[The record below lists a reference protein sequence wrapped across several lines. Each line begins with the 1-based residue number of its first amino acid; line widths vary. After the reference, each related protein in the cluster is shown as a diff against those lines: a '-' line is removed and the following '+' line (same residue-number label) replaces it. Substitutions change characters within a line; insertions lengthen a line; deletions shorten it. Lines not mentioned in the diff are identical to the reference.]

1 MTKTTIGS
9 AMSAPACSARIPIL
23 PIRYAIVPN
32 ADGSSPYR
40 YAASGFKLEAA
51 FPRLQLS
58 SYTLRAIRP
67 GYVYVFMKGSEG
79 ERLVVHEYN
88 GEGQYR
94 ELTYTGLENYDRRD
108 KYKAGARMGW
118 VWADTCPTTAAEVW
132 IGYSPHLWT
141 NEMTARISTD
151 PAVRRRH
158 MRPLDMAELTS
169 GAKSPSGQ
177 PHVLPADALT
187 QWVEDF
193 KPRQERLP
201 LEWSS
206 HASKDDLPI
215 GTFLAQ
221 RNHYR
226 FTQPRVPAVVVLNDA
241 EGLCQDL
248 SLSVAAYQHQTRDL
262 MPSEQIHP
270 ATGTDNPQYD
280 ATKFPGAFRLDVEV
294 LSAKS
299 QSYHHRN
306 LVALLLEK
314 TLRNMYPGDK
324 HAPEQLAK
332 LRYEHQQKQVG
343 HHRRLTPS
351 EMGFE
356 VLTNEHVSPAGS
368 RLGERIDKAKYHRF
382 LAERDEVESRL
393 GRLHAIVAKASED
406 HDQWLATAEAAYEN
420 DPNSL
425 AAPLTAY
432 DRNNRISAIG
442 LEVSLSML
450 IHPMSQS
457 LPGTEDD
464 DPRFMRLNAWLDK
477 DGSPIYTALAP
488 FNPFKEKA
496 DAVGS
501 LLGAADYIIEDL
513 AGRFPATAGV
523 TDLTAQ
529 TVTTVMLKRMRGNA
543 RWDASRT
550 LRQQV
555 LAAAEEANTSKAM
568 GLLSARYRITDEAV
582 RQDAFCREVDKLI
595 KTGMAKV
602 EEIKKVRVHGSR
614 TVTIEETLTRH
625 VKPNVASLLSTTGGG
640 ALNIGML
647 WFNIVNIK
655 SAYTYLRSDPSFEYA
670 AGFASALFGLAG
682 AAAAVLVS
690 ARAGHKV
697 IMLRVSATAPGF
709 AFGNGFLR
717 FISSNLFTRL
727 TGYPSTAFGF
737 IPDLLTAHRQRAN
750 GDWVAAA
757 LTATGGLAVAAGSA
771 AILEG
776 ALAIAG
782 PTAVIPVAGWAAAA
796 ITLVGA
802 GILAG
807 GLALHSQAKARIHRP
822 IELWAARS
830 IFGTL
835 KNDGEE
841 RKNITLDQRKKLPP
855 YSSVSEEIKNWYAAY
870 FAPELLDAEQAQA
883 FGVPGVDSR
892 WHENAAWSPP
902 NWGKITTNSVPEE
915 PSVAEFTILLPD
927 YVLGQSD
934 WKYELSVSLADQNK
948 VSIAGTPTIHL
959 VERGLIAH
967 FKNDMRTYSNLMLDV
982 IYKPNEGL
990 DENAGAPAKF
1000 LLER

>member
-1 MTKTTIGS
+1 MTKTTAGG
-9 AMSAPACSARIPIL
+9 AKSAPACCPRIPIL

-32 ADGSSPYR
+32 SDGSAQYR
-40 YAASGFKLEAA
+40 YAESGFRLEMG
-51 FPRLQLS
+51 FPFLQLS

-67 GYVYVFMKGSEG
+67 GYVYVFMKGPKG
-79 ERLVVHEYN
+79 EKLVIHEYD
-88 GEGQYR
+88 GEGHYQ
-94 ELTYTGLENYDRRD
+94 ELTYTGLENYDRKDR
-108 KYKAGARMGW
+108 YKAGARMGW
-118 VWADTCPTTAAEVW
+118 VWADTSPETAKEVW
-132 IGYSPHLWT
+132 VGYSPHLWT
-141 NEMTARISTD
+141 NDMTARISADAT
-151 PAVRRRH
+151 VRRLH

-169 GAKSPSGQ
+169 GVKSPSGQ
-177 PHVLPADALT
+177 PHVLPAVALT

-201 LEWSS
+201 LDWSS
-206 HASKDDLPI
+206 HASKDDLPV
-215 GTFLAQ
+215 GTFLAH

-248 SLSVAAYQHQTRDL
+248 GLSVAAYQHQTRDL
-262 MPSEQIHP
+262 TPSEQIHS
-270 ATGTDNPQYD
+270 ASGTDNAELGAKD
-280 ATKFPGAFRLDVEV
+280 FPRAFRQDVEA

-314 TLRNMYPGDK
+314 TLRNLYPRDK
-324 HAPEQLAK
+324 HAPEHLAK
-332 LRYEHQQKQVG
+332 LRYEYQQKQVG
-343 HHRRLTPS
+343 HHRRFTPS
-351 EMGFE
+351 EMVFE
-356 VLTNEHVSPAGS
+356 VLTNEHFSPAGG
-368 RLGERIDKAKYHRF
+368 RLGERIDKAKYHQF

-393 GRLHAIVAKASED
+393 RRLHAIVAKASED
-406 HDQWLATAEAAYEN
+406 HDQWLATAETVWEN

-477 DGSPIYTALAP
+477 DDSPIYTALAP

-529 TVTTVMLKRMRGNA
+529 TVTTVVLKRMRGKT

-555 LAAAEEANTSKAM
+555 LAAADEANASKAM
-568 GLLSARYRITDEAV
+568 GLIGARYRITDEVV
-582 RQDAFCREVDKLI
+582 RSDAFSSEVDNLI
-595 KTGMAKV
+595 NSGMAKV

-614 TVTIEETLTRH
+614 TVTIEETLTRR
-625 VKPNVASLLSTTGGG
+625 VKPNIASLLNTTGGG
-640 ALNIGML
+640 ALNVGML
-647 WFNIVNIK
+647 WFNIV
-655 SAYTYLRSDPSFEYA
+655 SLRTAYANLRSDPSFEYA

-690 ARAGHKV
+690 ARASHKI
-697 IMLRVSATAPGF
+697 IMLRVSATVPGF
-709 AFGNGFLR
+709 AFGNGFVR
-717 FISSNLFTRL
+717 FIGSNLFTRL
-727 TGYPSTAFGF
+727 AGYPAIAFGF
-737 IPDLLTAHRQRAN
+737 IPDLFKAHRQRAN
-750 GDWVAAA
+750 GDRVAAA
-757 LTATGGLAVAAGSA
+757 LTATGGLAVVAGSA

-782 PTAVIPVAGWAAAA
+782 ATAVIPVAGWAAAA
-796 ITLVGA
+796 IALLGA
-802 GILAG
+802 GVLAG
-807 GLALHSQAKARIHRP
+807 GLALHSRAKARIHRP

-835 KNDGEE
+835 ENDGED
-841 RKNITLDQRKKLPP
+841 RKKITLDQRKRLPP
-855 YSSVSEEIKNWYAAY
+855 YSSASEEIKNWYATY
-870 FAPELLDAEQAQA
+870 FAPALLDEEQAQA
-883 FGVPGVDSR
+883 LGVPGVDSR
-892 WHENAAWSPP
+892 WHHNTAWRLPD
-902 NWGKITTNSVPEE
+902 WGKITTDSVPEE

-934 WKYELSVSLADQNK
+934 WEYELSVPQTDHNK
-948 VSIAGTPTIHL
+948 ATIAGDPEIYI

-967 FKNDMRTYSNLMLDV
+967 FKIDIKTYSKLVLDV

-990 DENAGAPAKF
+990 DENAEAPAQF
-1000 LLER
+1000 VLEH

>member
-1 MTKTTIGS
+1 VAKTTVGGAI
-9 AMSAPACSARIPIL
+9 SAPACSARIPIL
-23 PIRYAIVPN
+23 PVRYAIVPN
-32 ADGSSPYR
+32 ADGASPYR

-67 GYVYVFMKGSEG
+67 GYVYVFMKGTEG
-79 ERLVVHEYN
+79 EKLVIHEYD
-88 GEGQYR
+88 GEGHYQ
-94 ELTYTGLENYDRRD
+94 ELTYTGLENYDRKD

-141 NEMTARISTD
+141 NDMTARISAD
-151 PAVRRRH
+151 PALRRLH
-158 MRPLDMAELTS
+158 MRQLDMAELTS
-169 GAKSPSGQ
+169 GDKSPSGQ

-215 GTFLAQ
+215 STFLAQ

-226 FTQPRVPAVVVLNDA
+226 VTQPRVPAVVVLNDA

-270 ATGTDNPQYD
+270 ATSTDNAEDD
-280 ATKFPGAFRLDVEV
+280 ARGFPEAFSRDVEV

-306 LVALLLEK
+306 LTALLLEK
-314 TLRNMYPGDK
+314 TLRTMYPGDK
-324 HAPEQLAK
+324 HTPEQLAK
-332 LRYEHQQKQVG
+332 SRYEYQQKQVG

-351 EMGFE
+351 EMAFE
-356 VLTNEHVSPAGS
+356 VLTNEHVSPDGS
-368 RLGERIDKAKYHRF
+368 RLGKRIDKAKYREF

-393 GRLHAIVAKASED
+393 QHLHAIVAKASED
-406 HDQWLATAEAAYEN
+406 HDHWLATAEAAHEN

-425 AAPLTAY
+425 AAPLAAY
-432 DRNNRISAIG
+432 DRNNRISATG

-457 LPGTEDD
+457 LPGTEDG
-464 DPRFMRLNAWLDK
+464 DPRFMRLNAWIDK
-477 DGSPIYTALAP
+477 DDSPIYTALAP

-529 TVTTVMLKRMRGNA
+529 TVTTVVLKRMRGKT

-555 LAAAEEANTSKAM
+555 LAAAEEANASKAM
-568 GLLSARYRITDEAV
+568 GLLGARYRITDEVA
-582 RQDAFCREVDKLI
+582 RADAFSREADKLI
-595 KTGMAKV
+595 ESGMAKV

-614 TVTIEETLTRH
+614 KVTIEETLTRR
-625 VKPNVASLLSTTGGG
+625 VKPNVASLVNTTGGG
-640 ALNIGML
+640 ALNVGML
-647 WFNIVNIK
+647 WFNIV
-655 SAYTYLRSDPSFEYA
+655 SLRTAYANMRSDPSFEYV
-670 AGFASALFGLAG
+670 AGFASAIFGLAG

-690 ARAGHKV
+690 ARASHKV
-697 IMLRVSATAPGF
+697 IMLRVSATAPGV
-709 AFGNGFLR
+709 AFGNGHIR

-727 TGYPSTAFGF
+727 VGYPAIFLGF
-737 IPDLLTAHRQRAN
+737 SSDVLKAIRQAQQGDMAAASLTFA
-750 GDWVAAA
+750 GGVAATLGGVA
-757 LTATGGLAVAAGSA
+757 L
-771 AILEG
+771 LEG
-776 ALAIAG
+776 TLAIAG
-782 PTAVIPVAGWAAAA
+782 ATAVIPFAGWAAAA
-796 ITLVGA
+796 FALLGA
-802 GILAG
+802 GVLAI
-807 GLALHSQAKARIHRP
+807 GLELHARAKERVHRP
-822 IELWAARS
+822 IELWAARGS
-830 IFGTL
+830 FGSRQ
-835 KNDGEE
+835 NDGEK
-841 RKNITLDQRKKLPP
+841 RKGINLDQNDQLPP
-855 YSSVSEEIKNWYAAY
+855 YSDVREEVKAWYSAN
-870 FAPELLDAEQAQA
+870 FAPVLLDGHQAKLL
-883 FGVPGVDSR
+883 GITDVDSR
-892 WHENAAWSPP
+892 WHENTAWSIP
-902 NWGKITTNSVPEE
+902 NWGQITTDSVPTKS
-915 PSVAEFTILLPD
+915 SVAEFTVLLRG
-927 YVLGQSD
+927 YITGQSD
-934 WKYELSVSLADQNK
+934 WKYKLSASDAGHESAANPATTTFHLTTDGLVINLKTKAKNQYGVEL
-948 VSIAGTPTIHL
+948 TIEYQPNQGFDDSA
-959 VERGLIAH
+959 VASTT
-967 FKNDMRTYSNLMLDV
+967 FQLMS
-982 IYKPNEGL
+982 
-990 DENAGAPAKF
+990 
-1000 LLER
+1000 

>member
-1 MTKTTIGS
+1 MAKTTAGG

-32 ADGSSPYR
+32 ADDSSPYR

-58 SYTLRAIRP
+58 SYTLRALRP
-67 GYVYVFMKGSEG
+67 GYVYVFMKGSER
-79 ERLVVHEYN
+79 EELVIHEYD
-88 GEGQYR
+88 GEGHYQ
-94 ELTYTGLENYDRRD
+94 ELSYTGLENYDRKD

-141 NEMTARISTD
+141 NDMTARISAD
-151 PAVRRRH
+151 PTVRRLH
-158 MRPLDMAELTS
+158 MRPLDMAELAS
-169 GAKSPSGQ
+169 GDKSPSGQ

-262 MPSEQIHP
+262 MPSEQVHP
-270 ATGTDNPQYD
+270 ATSTDNPAYD
-280 ATKFPGAFRLDVEV
+280 AKDFPGAFRQDVEI

-306 LVALLLEK
+306 LVALLIEK
-314 TLRNMYPGDK
+314 TLRSMYPGDK
-324 HAPEQLAK
+324 HAPEKLAK
-332 LRYEHQQKQVG
+332 SRYEYQQKQVG
-343 HHRRLTPS
+343 HQRRLTPS
-351 EMGFE
+351 EMVFE
-356 VLTNEHVSPAGS
+356 VLTNEHVSPAGG
-368 RLGERIDKAKYHRF
+368 RLGKRLDKAMYQRF

-393 GRLHAIVAKASED
+393 EHLHAIVAKASED
-406 HDQWLATAEAAYEN
+406 HDQWLATAEDQHEN

-425 AAPLTAY
+425 AAPLTTY

-450 IHPMSQS
+450 IHPMSQP

-464 DPRFMRLNAWLDK
+464 DPRFMRLEAWIDK
-477 DGSPIYTALAP
+477 DDSPIYTALAP

-529 TVTTVMLKRMRGNA
+529 TVTTVVLKRMRGKT

-555 LAAAEEANTSKAM
+555 LAAAEEANASKAM
-568 GLLSARYRITDEAV
+568 GLLNGRYRITNEAV
-582 RQDAFCREVDKLI
+582 RTDAVSREFDKLI
-595 KTGMAKV
+595 KSGMAKV

-614 TVTIEETLTRH
+614 TVTIQETLTQR
-625 VKPNVASLLSTTGGG
+625 VKPNVASLLNTTGGG
-640 ALNIGML
+640 ALNVGML

-655 SAYTYLRSDPSFEYA
+655 SAYAYMRSDPSFEYT
-670 AGFASALFGLAG
+670 AGFASAIFGLAG

-690 ARAGHKV
+690 ARASHKV
-697 IMLRVSATAPGF
+697 IMLRVSATAPGM
-709 AFGNGFLR
+709 AFGNGQIR

-727 TGYPSTAFGF
+727 MGYPAIFLGLSSDVLKA
-737 IPDLLTAHRQRAN
+737 IRQAKH
-750 GDWVAAA
+750 GDMAAA
-757 LTATGGLAVAAGSA
+757 SLTFAGGVTATLGGVAL
-771 AILEG
+771 LEG
-776 ALAIAG
+776 TLAIAG
-782 PTAVIPVAGWAAAA
+782 ATAVIPFAGWAAAA
-796 ITLVGA
+796 FALLGA
-802 GILAG
+802 GVLAI
-807 GLALHSQAKARIHRP
+807 GLELHASAKERVHQP
-822 IELWAARS
+822 IELWAARGV
-830 IFGTL
+830 FGT
-835 KNDGEE
+835 KQNDGEK
-841 RKNITLDQRKKLPP
+841 RKGIKLDQNDQLPP
-855 YSSVSEEIKNWYAAY
+855 YSDALEEIKAWYSAN
-870 FAPELLDAEQAQA
+870 FAPLLLDEHQAKLL
-883 FGVPGVDSR
+883 GISDVGSR
-892 WHENAAWSPP
+892 WHENTAWSIP
-902 NWGKITTNSVPEE
+902 NWGQITTDSVPTES
-915 PSVAEFTILLPD
+915 SVAEFTVLLPG
-927 YVLGQSD
+927 YINGQSD
-934 WKYELSVSLADQNK
+934 WNYKLDGSDAGQESDANAATTTFYHAPDGLVINLKIKAKSQN
-948 VSIAGTPTIHL
+948 G
-959 VERGLIAH
+959 VEIEIRYL
-967 FKNDMRTYSNLMLDV
+967 
-982 IYKPNEGL
+982 PNQGL
-990 DENAGAPAKF
+990 DESAVVFTTFQLKS
-1000 LLER
+1000 

>member
-1 MTKTTIGS
+1 MAKTTVGS
-9 AMSAPACSARIPIL
+9 ATSAPACSARIPIL
-23 PIRYAIVPN
+23 PIRYAVVPN

-67 GYVYVFMKGSEG
+67 GYVYVFMKGSKG
-79 ERLVVHEYN
+79 EKLVIHEYD
-88 GEGQYR
+88 GEGHYQ

-118 VWADTCPTTAAEVW
+118 VWADTCPTTAEEVW

-141 NEMTARISTD
+141 NDMTTKISADT
-151 PAVRRRH
+151 AMRRRH
-158 MRPLDMAELTS
+158 MRPLNIAELTS
-169 GAKSPSGQ
+169 GDKSPSGQ
-177 PHVLPADALT
+177 HHVLPADALT
-187 QWVEDF
+187 RWVEDF
-193 KPRQERLP
+193 KPRHERLP

-270 ATGTDNPQYD
+270 ATSTDNPEYD
-280 ATKFPGAFRLDVEV
+280 AREFPPAFRQDVEV

-314 TLRNMYPGDK
+314 TLRSMYPGDK

-332 LRYEHQQKQVG
+332 SRYEYQQKQVG

-351 EMGFE
+351 EMVLE

-368 RLGERIDKAKYHRF
+368 RLGKRLDKAMYQRF

-393 GRLHAIVAKASED
+393 GHLHAIVAKASED
-406 HDQWLATAEAAYEN
+406 HDQWLATAEDAHEN

-425 AAPLTAY
+425 AVALTAY

-477 DGSPIYTALAP
+477 DDSPIYTALAP

-529 TVTTVMLKRMRGNA
+529 TVTTVVLKRIRGKT

-555 LAAAEEANTSKAM
+555 FAAAEEANASKAM
-568 GLLSARYRITDEAV
+568 GLLNGRYRITNEAV
-582 RQDAFCREVDKLI
+582 RTDAFSREFDRLI
-595 KTGMAKV
+595 KSGMANI

-614 TVTIEETLTRH
+614 TVTIQETLTRR
-625 VKPNVASLLSTTGGG
+625 VKPNVASLLNTTGGG
-640 ALNIGML
+640 ALNVGML

-655 SAYTYLRSDPSFEYA
+655 SAYAYMLSDPSFEYA
-670 AGFASALFGLAG
+670 AGFASAIFGLAG

-690 ARAGHKV
+690 ARASHKV

-717 FISSNLFTRL
+717 LISSNLFTRL
-727 TGYPSTAFGF
+727 TGYPAIAFGL
-737 IPDLLTAHRQRAN
+737 IPDLFKAHRQRAN

-757 LTATGGLAVAAGSA
+757 LTATGGLAVVVGSA
-771 AILEG
+771 AIMEG

-796 ITLVGA
+796 IALIGA

-835 KNDGEE
+835 ENDGEKRE
-841 RKNITLDQRKKLPP
+841 NITLDQRKKLPP
-855 YSSVSEEIKNWYAAY
+855 YSSVSEEIKSWYAAF
-870 FAPELLDAEQAQA
+870 FAPALLDEEQARA

-892 WHENAAWSPP
+892 WHDDTAWRMP

-934 WKYELSVSLADQNK
+934 WKYELSVSLSDQNK
-948 VSIAGTPTIHL
+948 VSIAGEPTIHI

-967 FKNDMRTYSNLMLDV
+967 FKNDMRIYSNLMLDV
-982 IYKPNEGL
+982 IFKPNEGL
-990 DENAGAPAKF
+990 DEDAEAPAKF
-1000 LLER
+1000 VLER

>member
-1 MTKTTIGS
+1 MAKTTVGS
-9 AMSAPACSARIPIL
+9 ATSAPACSARIPIL
-23 PIRYAIVPN
+23 PIRYAVVPN

-67 GYVYVFMKGSEG
+67 GYVYVFMKGSKREK
-79 ERLVVHEYN
+79 LVIHEYD
-88 GEGQYR
+88 GEGHYQ

-141 NEMTARISTD
+141 NDMTTKISADT
-151 PAVRRRH
+151 AMRRRH
-158 MRPLDMAELTS
+158 MRPLNMAELTS
-169 GAKSPSGQ
+169 GDKSPSGQ
-177 PHVLPADALT
+177 HHVLPADALT
-187 QWVEDF
+187 RWVEDF
-193 KPRQERLP
+193 KPRHERLP

-215 GTFLAQ
+215 SRFLAQ

-226 FTQPRVPAVVVLNDA
+226 FTQSRVPAVVVLNDA

-262 MPSEQIHP
+262 MPSERVHP
-270 ATGTDNPQYD
+270 ATNMDHPEYD
-280 ATKFPGAFRLDVEV
+280 ARGFPEAFSRDVEV

-306 LVALLLEK
+306 LTALLLEK
-314 TLRNMYPGDK
+314 TLRTMYPGDK
-324 HAPEQLAK
+324 HAPEQVAK
-332 LRYEHQQKQVG
+332 SRYEHQQKQVG

-351 EMGFE
+351 EMAFE
-356 VLTNEHVSPAGS
+356 VLTNEHVSPDGS
-368 RLGERIDKAKYHRF
+368 RLGKRIDKAKYRRF
-382 LAERDEVESRL
+382 LAERDEVKSRL
-393 GRLHAIVAKASED
+393 GHLHVIVAKASED
-406 HDQWLATAEAAYEN
+406 HDHWLATAEAAYEN

-477 DGSPIYTALAP
+477 HDSPIYTALAP

-529 TVTTVMLKRMRGNA
+529 TVTTVVLKRMRGKT

-550 LRQQV
+550 LRQRV
-555 LAAAEEANTSKAM
+555 LAAAEEANASKAM
-568 GLLSARYRITDEAV
+568 GLIGARYRITDEVV
-582 RQDAFCREVDKLI
+582 RTDAFSREVDNLI
-595 KTGMAKV
+595 KSGMAKV

-614 TVTIEETLTRH
+614 KVTIEETLTQR
-625 VKPNVASLLSTTGGG
+625 VKPKLASILTTTGGG
-640 ALNIGML
+640 ALNVGML
-647 WFNIVNIK
+647 WFNIVNLK
-655 SAYTYLRSDPSFEYA
+655 SAYDNMLSDPSFEYVT
-670 AGFASALFGLAG
+670 GFASAIFGAAG

-690 ARAGHKV
+690 ARAAHKV
-697 IMLRVSATAPGF
+697 IMLRVSTAGPGM
-709 AFGNGFLR
+709 AFGNGFIR
-717 FISSNLFTRL
+717 VIGSNLFSRWV
-727 TGYPSTAFGF
+727 GYPA
-737 IPDLLTAHRQRAN
+737 ILTSFASDIAKAGRQAQN
-750 GDWVAAA
+750 GDE
-757 LTATGGLAVAAGSA
+757 TAAGYTVAGGFMVLLGSVA
-771 AILEG
+771 LLEG
-776 ALAIAG
+776 SLAIAA
-782 PTAVIPVAGWAAAA
+782 PTMVIPFAGLAAAA
-796 ITLVGA
+796 VALLGA
-802 GILAG
+802 AVVAG
-807 GLALHSQAKARIHRP
+807 GVAFHAAARERKHEP

-830 IFGTL
+830 VFGTL
-835 KNDGEE
+835 ENDGEFRDDIIPNKDKE
-841 RKNITLDQRKKLPP
+841 LPP
-855 YSSVSEEIKNWYAAY
+855 YSDVEAEIKAWYATY
-870 FAPELLDAEQAQA
+870 FAPALLDKQQAQTLGILGA
-883 FGVPGVDSR
+883 DSR
-892 WHENAAWSPP
+892 WLDNTSW
-902 NWGKITTNSVPEE
+902 WGALPAKGLPASG
-915 PSVAEFTILLPD
+915 VAEFTVFLRE
-927 YVLGQSD
+927 YVMGQSD
-934 WKYELSVSLADQNK
+934 WSYELRIPGPPKQVVPGATTTRIYQVPGGLVINLVKEIVGHSGLALEVK
-948 VSIAGTPTIHL
+948 FV
-959 VERGLIAH
+959 
-967 FKNDMRTYSNLMLDV
+967 
-982 IYKPNEGL
+982 PNHGL
-990 DENAGAPAKF
+990 DESAVASAQFF
-1000 LLER
+1000 LKR

>member
-1 MTKTTIGS
+1 MAKTTAGGAI
-9 AMSAPACSARIPIL
+9 SAPACSARIPIL
-23 PIRYAIVPN
+23 PIRYAIIPN
-32 ADGSSPYR
+32 ANGSSPYR

-67 GYVYVFMKGSEG
+67 GYVYVFMKGCAG
-79 ERLVVHEYN
+79 EKLVIHEYD
-88 GEGQYR
+88 GEGHYQ
-94 ELTYTGLENYDRRD
+94 ELTYTGLENYDRKD

-118 VWADTCPTTAAEVW
+118 VWADTCPTTTAEVW

-141 NEMTARISTD
+141 NDMTARISAD
-151 PAVRRRH
+151 PAVRRLH

-206 HASKDDLPI
+206 HTSKDDLPI

-221 RNHYR
+221 RNYYR

-248 SLSVAAYQHQTRDL
+248 SLSVAAYQHQSRDL
-262 MPSEQIHP
+262 MPSEQVHP
-270 ATGTDNPQYD
+270 ATSTDNPEYN
-280 ATKFPGAFRLDVEV
+280 AKEFPGAFRQDVEI
-294 LSAKS
+294 LSANS

-314 TLRNMYPGDK
+314 TLRSMYPGDK
-324 HAPEQLAK
+324 HAPEKQAK
-332 LRYEHQQKQVG
+332 SRYEYQQKQVG
-343 HHRRLTPS
+343 HQRRLTPS
-351 EMGFE
+351 EMVFE
-356 VLTNEHVSPAGS
+356 VLTNEHVSPAGG
-368 RLGERIDKAKYHRF
+368 RLGKRLDKAMYQRF

-393 GRLHAIVAKASED
+393 GHLHAIVAKASED
-406 HDQWLATAEAAYEN
+406 HDQWLATAEDEHEN

-425 AAPLTAY
+425 AATLTAY

-464 DPRFMRLNAWLDK
+464 DPRFMRLNAWIDK
-477 DGSPIYTALAP
+477 DDSPIYTALAP

-529 TVTTVMLKRMRGNA
+529 TVTTVVLKRMRGKT

-555 LAAAEEANTSKAM
+555 LAAAEEANASKAM
-568 GLLSARYRITDEAV
+568 GLLSARYRITDEVA
-582 RQDAFCREVDKLI
+582 RADAFSREADKLI
-595 KTGMAKV
+595 ESGMAKV

-614 TVTIEETLTRH
+614 KVTIEETLTQR
-625 VKPNVASLLSTTGGG
+625 VKPKLASILTTTGGG
-640 ALNIGML
+640 ALNVGML
-647 WFNIVNIK
+647 WFNIVNLK
-655 SAYTYLRSDPSFEYA
+655 SAYDNMLSDPSFEYVT
-670 AGFASALFGLAG
+670 GFASAIFGAAG

-690 ARAGHKV
+690 ARAAHKV
-697 IMLRVSATAPGF
+697 IMLRVSTAGPGM
-709 AFGNGFLR
+709 AFGNGFIR
-717 FISSNLFTRL
+717 VIGSNLFSRWV
-727 TGYPSTAFGF
+727 GYPA
-737 IPDLLTAHRQRAN
+737 ILTSFASDIAKAGRQAQN
-750 GDWVAAA
+750 GDE
-757 LTATGGLAVAAGSA
+757 TAAGYTVAGGFMVLLGSVA
-771 AILEG
+771 LLEG
-776 ALAIAG
+776 SLAIAA
-782 PTAVIPVAGWAAAA
+782 PTMVLPFAGLAAAA
-796 ITLVGA
+796 VALLGA
-802 GILAG
+802 AVVAG
-807 GLALHSQAKARIHRP
+807 GVAFHAAARERKHEP

-830 IFGTL
+830 VFGTL
-835 KNDGEE
+835 ENDGEFRDDIILNKDKE
-841 RKNITLDQRKKLPP
+841 LPP
-855 YSSVSEEIKNWYAAY
+855 YSDVEAEIKAWYATY
-870 FAPELLDAEQAQA
+870 FAPALLDKQQAQTL
-883 FGVPGVDSR
+883 GIPGADSR
-892 WHENAAWSPP
+892 WLDNTSW
-902 NWGKITTNSVPEE
+902 WGALPAKGLPASG
-915 PSVAEFTILLPD
+915 VAEFTVFLREH
-927 YVLGQSD
+927 VMGQSD
-934 WKYELSVSLADQNK
+934 WSYELSIPGPPKQVVPGATTTRIYQVPGGLVINLVKEIVGQEGLALEVK
-948 VSIAGTPTIHL
+948 FV
-959 VERGLIAH
+959 
-967 FKNDMRTYSNLMLDV
+967 
-982 IYKPNEGL
+982 PNHGL
-990 DENAGAPAKF
+990 DESAVASAQFF
-1000 LLER
+1000 LKR